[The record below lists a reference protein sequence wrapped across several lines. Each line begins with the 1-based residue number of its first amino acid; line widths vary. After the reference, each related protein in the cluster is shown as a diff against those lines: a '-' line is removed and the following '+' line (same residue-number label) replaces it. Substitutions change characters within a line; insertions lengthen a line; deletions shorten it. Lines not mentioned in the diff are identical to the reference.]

1 MSRRADAHAGLL
13 RHLQA
18 RLARAGLAA
27 ELQASHSERWASAT
41 FTGAR
46 HRFHFAA
53 AGLAESVDARIARVA
68 AELGEH
74 DLPLPDH
81 IVADIALLPHSTEPD
96 GMRFEVEALTVEAR

>member
-1 MSRRADAHAGLL
+1 MSRRADPHAGLL

-18 RLARAGLAA
+18 RLAQAGLEA
-27 ELQASHSERWASAT
+27 ELQSSHSQRWSSAT

-53 AGLAESVDARIARVA
+53 SGRADGIARVA
-68 AELGEH
+68 HELGES

-81 IVADIALLPHSTEPD
+81 IVADIAVIRAD
-96 GMRFEVEALTVEAR
+96 GARFDVEALTVETR

>member
-1 MSRRADAHAGLL
+1 MSRAADPHGGLL
-13 RHLQA
+13 RALSALFDHH
-18 RLARAGLAA
+18 RLAPIL
-27 ELQASHSERWASAT
+27 ETSSSERWASAT

-96 GMRFEVEALTVEAR
+96 GLRFEVEALTVEAR